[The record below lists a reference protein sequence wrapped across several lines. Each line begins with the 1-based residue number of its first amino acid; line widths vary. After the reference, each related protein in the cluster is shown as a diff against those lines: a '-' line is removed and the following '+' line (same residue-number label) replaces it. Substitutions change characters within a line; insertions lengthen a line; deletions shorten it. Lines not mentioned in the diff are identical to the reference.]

1 MKMNSSELTRMIA
14 EVMPET
20 CNDKETIRK
29 LFSEISQIRGDSVL
43 RKVLEGLAQK
53 DEKVY
58 HLEYNE
64 IRREN
69 YDIRASSEEEAK
81 MLFSQYYQRGLLRDP
96 AVVGAD
102 LQVTGCG
109 EKTYEVCVPKY
120 GYAEVKAHSEEE
132 ALRKTDEMW
141 DDEFDWAERDW
152 RDAEIVNED

>member
-64 IRREN
+64 IRRGN
-69 YDIRASSEEEAK
+69 YDIKASSEEEAK

-141 DDEFDWAERDW
+141 DDEFDWSERDW
-152 RDAEIVNED
+152 RDAEIVNVD